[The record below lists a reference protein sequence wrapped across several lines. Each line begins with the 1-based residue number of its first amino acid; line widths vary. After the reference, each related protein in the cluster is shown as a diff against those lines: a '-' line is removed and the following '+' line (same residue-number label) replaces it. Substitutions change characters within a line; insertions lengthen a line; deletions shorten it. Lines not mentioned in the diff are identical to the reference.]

1 MPEPGGVPTAYQDH
15 FAAAHLPPRELW
27 PQFNYASPPELAAY
41 PDRMNCGKILLDDMV
56 ASGHRDRPVLHL
68 DDTTWSYG
76 QLEDLSNRIARVL
89 VEDLGLVP
97 GNRVLLRA
105 ANTPMLVATWF
116 GVLKAGGICVTTM
129 QLLRARELAYVIEKA
144 QVSHALCDFTLAEE
158 LEEARDRTA
167 GICRHLMFFSSLADN
182 PAAASL
188 DRAIQDKP
196 GGFKPLD
203 TAADDTALI
212 AFTSGTTG
220 NPKATM
226 HFHRDVIA
234 MCDCFPRYLKMAAP
248 DDIFTGTPP
257 LAFTFGLGGLTA
269 FPMRFGASTR
279 YFSEPMMPEQTL
291 EAIERYRIT
300 GLYTAPTAYRLMAEL
315 AEKFDL
321 SSLKKCVS
329 AGETLPRATWQAFND
344 ATGIRIV
351 DGLGST
357 EMLHIFISAAAGD
370 MRPGYTGKA
379 IPGYEARVVDANGN
393 PLGAGETGLL
403 AARGP
408 TGCRYLDDVERQ
420 QIYVR
425 DGWNYPGDVYEMSE
439 DGYFRYV
446 ARADDMIIS
455 AGYNISGP
463 EVEAAL
469 LDHPAV
475 AECAVIA
482 APDEARTNIVKA
494 FVVLRD
500 SETGGLGADQPARA
514 KALQD
519 YVKNE
524 IAPYKYPRAIEFVAE
539 LPKTETGKLQRFRLR
554 QQEVQKSAKS

>member
-1 MPEPGGVPTAYQDH
+1 MPEPGGVPSAHQDH
-15 FAAAHLPPRELW
+15 FAADNLPPRALW
-27 PQFNYASPPELAAY
+27 PAFNYDSLPELAAY
-41 PDRMNCGKILLDDMV
+41 PDRMNCGKILLDDM
-56 ASGHRDRPVLHL
+56 ATAGHRDRPVLHL
-68 DDTTWSYG
+68 DDMTWTYG
-76 QLEDLSNRIARVL
+76 ELEALSNRIARVL
-89 VEDLGLVP
+89 AEDLGLVP

-105 ANTPMLVATWF
+105 ANTPMMVATWF
-116 GVLKAGGICVTTM
+116 GVLKAGGICVATM
-129 QLLRARELAYVIEKA
+129 QLLRARELTYVIEK
-144 QVSHALCDFTLAEE
+144 VRISHALCDLSLAADMED
-158 LEEARDRTA
+158 ACDRTS
-167 GICRHLMFFSSLADN
+167 GICRHLMFFSARGDN
-182 PAAASL
+182 PAECTLDAAIR
-188 DRAIQDKP
+188 DKRADFTP
-196 GGFKPLD
+196 CD

-234 MCDCFPRYLKMAAP
+234 MCDCFPRYLDMAGP
-248 DDIFTGTPP
+248 DDIFMGTPP
-257 LAFTFGLGGLTA
+257 LAFTFGLGGLTT

-279 YFSEPMMPEQTL
+279 FFPGMLAPEQTL
-291 EAIERYRIT
+291 EAIQRYKIT
-300 GLYTAPTAYRLMAEL
+300 GLYTAPTAYRIMAGL
-315 AEKFDL
+315 ADSFDL

-329 AGETLPRATWQAFND
+329 AGETLPKATWEAFHD

-357 EMLHIFISAAAGD
+357 EMLHIFVSAARDEMKSGF
-370 MRPGYTGKA
+370 TGKA
-379 IPGYEARVVDANGN
+379 IPGYEARVVDDD
-393 PLGAGETGLL
+393 GETLGPGQAGLL
-403 AARGP
+403 AVRGP
-408 TGCRYLDDVERQ
+408 TGCRYLDDPDRQ

-469 LDHPAV
+469 LDHPDV
-475 AECAVIA
+475 SECAVIG

-494 FVVLRD
+494 FIVLRD
-500 SETGGLGADQPARA
+500 GGGDDARV
-514 KALQD
+514 KTLQD
-519 YVKNE
+519 FVKAE

-554 QQEVQKSAKS
+554 RQEIEKDG